1 MWKQLAR
8 VTNDNASGE
17 FYLTDV
23 IGLLRQDEQK
33 VVGILVS
40 EREMTGIDTRAELA
54 DLETQ
59 LVEEERLEAENEA
72 MPS

>member
-1 MWKQLAR
+1 LWKQLAR

-23 IGLLRQDEQK
+23 IGLLRSDGQK

-40 EREMTGIDTRAELA
+40 EREMTGINTRA
-54 DLETQ
+54 Q
-59 LVEEERLEAENEA
+59 LQSLEAELQAEGVC
-72 MPS
+72 PHR